1 MRTTIILDRDVAQ
14 AVQRLRRQRG
24 LGLSEAV
31 NELIRSG
38 LREKVPRRTFRQRVH
53 GLGLRID
60 VRNVA
65 EALDL
70 LDGPAER

>member
-1 MRTTIILDRDVAQ
+1 MRTTITLDRDVVQ
-14 AVQRLRRQRG
+14 AVQRLRRERG

-38 LREKVPRRTFRQRVH
+38 LRAKAPRPRFHQRVH

-60 VRNVA
+60 VRNVS

-70 LDGPAER
+70 LDGPTAR